1 MHAYGRYAYRMVS
14 VRSTPMRDTPM
25 RWPSMRDTPMGMVY
39 WRCMSIKVFNYSGR
53 DTSFGSDNMIFVGE
67 NWLNKIDRIPK
78 DRMLS
83 L

>member
-1 MHAYGRYAYRMVS
+1 
-14 VRSTPMRDTPM
+14 MRDM
-25 RWPSMRDTPMGMVY
+25 PMGMVY

-78 DRMLS
+78 DRSRLPTDFYRPCRISPTFGSAGSSS
-83 L
+83 LGA